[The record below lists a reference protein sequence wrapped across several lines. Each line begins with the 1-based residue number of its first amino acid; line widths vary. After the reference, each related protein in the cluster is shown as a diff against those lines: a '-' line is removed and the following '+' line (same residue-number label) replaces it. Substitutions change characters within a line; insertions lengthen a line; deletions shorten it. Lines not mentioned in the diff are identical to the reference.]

1 MYLTKHT
8 YYDIS
13 NSGGDNM
20 DYYSSIKELLINNE
34 LTKKAK
40 DYSKNRSD
48 LTTYYDVGKLLVEA
62 QGGEQKAKYGNRLIR
77 NYSRKLT
84 EELGKGYSERSLK
97 YMRKFYIWQKRQ
109 PIAAQLSWSHYIELL
124 SIKDD
129 CEIKYYIDVCKRNNL
144 SRNELRNRIK
154 NKEYE
159 RIDKK
164 TINKVI
170 NKESVELIDTVKDPI
185 FIRNTSGMDNIS
197 EKMLQKLILE
207 NLNDFLDELGEG
219 YSYIKNEYKIK
230 LGNIYNSIDL
240 LLFNI
245 KYNCYVVVELKVT
258 ELKKEYIGQIEFYMN
273 YIDNNLKTT
282 NHNKTIGI
290 LIVKENNQFVIKYK
304 TNDEI
309 ISRVYELI

>member
-1 MYLTKHT
+1 
-8 YYDIS
+8 
-13 NSGGDNM
+13 M

-48 LTTYYDVGKLLVEA
+48 LTTYYEVGGLVK
-62 QGGEQKAKYGNRLIR
+62 KAGNKYGEAIVKK
-77 NYSRKLT
+77 YSEQLT
-84 EELGKGYSERSLK
+84 KEIGKGYTVSALK
-97 YMRKFYIWQKRQ
+97 RMRQFYRIIQKG
-109 PIAAQLSWSHYIELL
+109 ATLSHLLSYSHYVELVIL
-124 SIKDD
+124 ENDINA
-129 CEIKYYIDVCKRNNL
+129 INYYINL
-144 SRNELRNRIK
+144 TIINRLTVRDLRRRIK

-159 RIDKK
+159 RLDEK
-164 TINKVI
+164 TRNKII
-170 NKESVELIDTVKDPI
+170 NKESVELIDTVKNPI

-207 NLNDFLDELGEG
+207 DIPSFLNELGDG
-219 YSYIKNEYKIK
+219 YCFIKNEYKIK
-230 LGNIYNSIDL
+230 LENTYNYIDL

-258 ELKKEYIGQIEFYMN
+258 ELKKEHIGQIEFYMN
-273 YIDNNLKTT
+273 YIDNNLKEP

>member
-1 MYLTKHT
+1 MISYC
-8 YYDIS
+8 DIS
-13 NSGGDNM
+13 NSGGDYMN
-20 DYYSSIKELLINNE
+20 YYSSIKELLINNE

-48 LTTYYDVGKLLVEA
+48 LTTYYDVGKLLSDA
-62 QGGEQKAKYGNRLIR
+62 GKHYGEQIIKDYSNKLFVDIGKKYEVSTLKRMRQLYWLIQ
-77 NYSRKLT
+77 
-84 EELGKGYSERSLK
+84 KGAPLEH
-97 YMRKFYIWQKRQ
+97 
-109 PIAAQLSWSHYIELL
+109 QLSFSHYKILIPLKDIDKIE
-124 SIKDD
+124 
-129 CEIKYYIDVCKRNNL
+129 YYIDVCKRNNL

-159 RIDKK
+159 RLDEK
-164 TINKVI
+164 TRNKII
-170 NKESVELIDTVKDPI
+170 NKESIELIDTVKNPI

-258 ELKKEYIGQIEFYMN
+258 ELKKEHIGQIEFYMK
-273 YIDNNLKTT
+273 YIDNNLKEP